1 MTIIES
7 IKQLIGYSGSDL
19 DSVFAILSIILV
31 VYFIFT
37 LFNIVLSFFPNR
49 RRY

>member
-7 IKQLIGYSGSDL
+7 LKSLIGYTSSDL

-31 VYFIFT
+31 TYFIFT
-37 LFNIVLSFFPNR
+37 LFNIVISFFPSR